1 MREKEFQKQA
11 EDFCVALAECY
22 RLTGAEPS
30 GVDAMDAEYAVREVA
45 RMRKELDFYG
55 DLSLALEEFIKDW
68 SERERVAEAGWL

>member
-1 MREKEFQKQA
+1 
-11 EDFCVALAECY
+11 
-22 RLTGAEPS
+22 
-30 GVDAMDAEYAVREVA
+30 MDAEYAVREVA